1 MCPSPTRPGPRPGPS
16 GKRLPEPM
24 VATVLTNGPTD
35 GPTDRSADGP
45 AGWRQSRGRMRGL
58 AVGVATFG
66 LGGLVT
72 AWLLVTDPVLLTA
85 GALLVAGLVM
95 FGRRLLA
102 GGAQTAGP
110 TVVSAEIL
118 AGSGRRA
125 FTEGFWKG
133 VWLGAALVSLLVSF
147 LIVFSL
153 AREALTFITRVDW
166 ADLWAIGW
174 FPRRGLYDIRTLVVA
189 SLIVTVIAMVVA
201 MPVGLGAAVYLSE
214 YARPRV
220 RAWLKPVLEILAGIP
235 SVVVGFFALT
245 FIAPEF
251 IGRLFSGHDTG
262 SLAAAGVGVGILT
275 VPLVA
280 SVSEDAMRA
289 VPRSLREASA
299 GLGARR
305 VTTSVRVVIPAAVSG
320 LAAAFIVGVSRAIG
334 ETMVVFLAGGAGDT
348 AIFTASPLHGSLTM
362 TAGMA
367 SLASGTDNVVGQGLT
382 FQSLYFV
389 GLLLFLITMGLNVA
403 AGRFVGRIRERY

>member
-1 MCPSPTRPGPRPGPS
+1 MAHTLTANAQTTGAAGSLQARSRTRG
-16 GKRLPEPM
+16 
-24 VATVLTNGPTD
+24 A
-35 GPTDRSADGP
+35 A
-45 AGWRQSRGRMRGL
+45 A
-58 AVGVATFG
+58 GVAAFAI
-66 LGGLVT
+66 GGLVT
-72 AWLLVTDPVLLTA
+72 SWLLISNPLLLPPA
-85 GALLVAGLVM
+85 ILLSVGLILGA
-95 FGRRLLA
+95 RRLLP
-102 GGAQTAGP
+102 GGETAPGRSP
-110 TVVSAEIL
+110 VSAEIL
-118 AGSGRRA
+118 AGTGRRA
-125 FTEGFWKG
+125 FKEGFWKG
-133 VWLGAALVSLLVSF
+133 IQLGAALVSLAVSG

-153 AREALTFITRVDW
+153 AREAFTFMARVDW
-166 ADLWAIGW
+166 ASLWGIGW
-174 FPRRGLYDIRTLVVA
+174 FPRRGLYDVKTLVVA
-189 SLIVTVIAMVVA
+189 SLIVTVIAMLVA
-201 MPVGLGAAVYLSE
+201 MPVGLGAAIYLSE
-214 YARPRV
+214 YARPRA

-299 GLGARR
+299 GLGARK

-348 AIFTASPLHGSLTM
+348 AIFTASPLDGSLTM